1 MQERYNSTSYL
12 TKPFSGSVLLA
23 RIDNLLRSRTMLRSL
38 FAGDK
43 KEQEEEELLGAQDQT
58 FVGKLRDV
66 IRRNL
71 SDSDFSVERIG
82 EEIGLS
88 RVQLYRKVKAL
99 TGQTPVE
106 LLRKARLE
114 KARQMIMR
122 TDRSVAEIA
131 YEVGFTS
138 PSYFNKCFKDE
149 FGTSPGGMR
158 EGE

>member
-1 MQERYNSTSYL
+1 
-12 TKPFSGSVLLA
+12 
-23 RIDNLLRSRTMLRSL
+23 MLRSL

-58 FVGKLRDV
+58 FVDKLRDV

-149 FGTSPGGMR
+149 FGTSPGGLR
-158 EGE
+158 EGSQEGTV

>member
-1 MQERYNSTSYL
+1 MTVPDMQEGYNSTSYL

-82 EEIGLS
+82 EEIGSTDDYAHRPFGGRDCL
-88 RVQLYRKVKAL
+88 RGGLHLAL
-99 TGQTPVE
+99 
-106 LLRKARLE
+106 LL
-114 KARQMIMR
+114 
-122 TDRSVAEIA
+122 
-131 YEVGFTS
+131 
-138 PSYFNKCFKDE
+138 
-149 FGTSPGGMR
+149 
-158 EGE
+158 